1 LSGTSA
7 ILAFILTLGVT
18 GFPITAWAQDGWR
31 LESDLG
37 VSLYFGASKQ
47 NIVRTEGDL
56 DRDAGT
62 WITTFNYGF
71 DYGEA
76 TEPGRDSFVSKR
88 SWNLGGA
95 VDLRELRRVSPF
107 FFADGTGS
115 FEKQI
120 DLRLRS
126 GIGARYRFFE
136 NDATDDSFRLDLSL
150 AGLIDRTDPRA
161 VPGNAGES
169 TTAARLSAR
178 LRAGRDFSRVD
189 LDLTVF
195 YQPSVETFDD
205 YLFDVSASVGLEL
218 NDNLALEISIVD
230 EFDSFAV
237 MRGAAANNDGLLIV
251 SLRVTLPGER
261 DQVGL

>member
-1 LSGTSA
+1 MSGTSA
-7 ILAFILTLGVT
+7 ILAFILTLGLI
-18 GFPITAWAQDGWR
+18 GLPITALAQDGWQ
-31 LESDLG
+31 LESELG
-37 VSLYFGASKQ
+37 ASIYFGASKQ
-47 NIVRTEGDL
+47 NIVHTEGGL

-95 VDLRELRRVSPF
+95 VDLREQSRVSPF
-107 FFADGTGS
+107 FFVNGTGS
-115 FEKQI
+115 FQKQI

-126 GIGARYRFFE
+126 GIGARYRFLE

-161 VPGNAGES
+161 VPDKATES
-169 TTAARLSAR
+169 TTVARLSAR
-178 LRAGRDFSRVD
+178 LRAARDFSRVD
-189 LDLTVF
+189 LALTVF

-205 YLFDVSASVGLEL
+205 YLFDVSASVGLGL
-218 NDNLALEISIVD
+218 NDYLALEISLID
-230 EFDSFAV
+230 EFDAFAV
-237 MRGAAANNDGLLIV
+237 TRGAPANNDGLLIV
-251 SLRVTLPGER
+251 SLRVTLPG
-261 DQVGL
+261 D